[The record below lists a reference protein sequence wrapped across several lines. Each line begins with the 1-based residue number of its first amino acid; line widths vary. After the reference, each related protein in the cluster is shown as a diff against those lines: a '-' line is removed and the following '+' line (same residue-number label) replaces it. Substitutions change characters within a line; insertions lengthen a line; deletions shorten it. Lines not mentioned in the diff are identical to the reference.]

1 MIQPK
6 PGEVWWIDLGMKA
19 KFRPMMIVSREDAKA
34 ERALSVCALHDGG
47 TRRQLRSAAAACEVD
62 AT

>member
-34 ERALSVCALHDGG
+34 ERAQFPRS
-47 TRRQLRSAAAACEVD
+47 RRAED
-62 AT
+62 P